1 MAEEVNKLGI
11 EGEHPLED
19 TVVKVFRC
27 SKVVKGGRRFSF
39 AALVVVGDRN
49 GTVGI
54 GYGKA
59 NEVPPAVEK
68 GVKDAKKSLH
78 KIALVNGTL
87 PHKII
92 GKCRATSI
100 TMVPASPG
108 TGVIAGSSARAVL
121 EYAGVSNVLTKIN
134 GSTSAKNVVKAAMDG
149 LLKLRN
155 KEMVE
160 SLRGVEVDVVKRW

>member
-1 MAEEVNKLGI
+1 LAQEAVKIGI
-11 EGEHPLED
+11 PSEQPLED
-19 TVVKVFRC
+19 TVVKVFR
-27 SKVVKGGRRFSF
+27 SAKVVKGGRRFSF

-68 GVKDAKKSLH
+68 AVKDAKKNLNNVSL
-78 KIALVNGTL
+78 VGGTL
-87 PHKII
+87 PHKVV

-108 TGVIAGSSARAVL
+108 TGVIAGGAARAVL
-121 EYAGVSNVLTKIN
+121 EYAGVRNVLTKIN
-134 GSTSAKNVVKAAMDG
+134 GSTSAKNVVKAVLDG
-149 LLKLRN
+149 LLRLRD
-155 KEMVE
+155 KEAIE
-160 SLRGVEVDVVKRW
+160 SLRGVKIEAVRRW

>member
-1 MAEEVNKLGI
+1 MAEEAIKLAMQ
-11 EGEHPLED
+11 GEQILED

-49 GTVGI
+49 NTVGI

-68 GVKDAKKSLH
+68 AVKDAKKSLNR
-78 KIALVNGTL
+78 ISLVNGTL
-87 PHKII
+87 PHKIV
-92 GKCRATSI
+92 GKCRATKI

-121 EYAGVSNVLTKIN
+121 EYAGVRNVLTKVN
-134 GSTSAKNVVKAAMDG
+134 GSTSAKNVVKAVLDG
-149 LLKLRN
+149 LLKLRD
-155 KEMVE
+155 KEAVE
-160 SLRGVEVDVVKRW
+160 ALRGVEI

>member
-1 MAEEVNKLGI
+1 MAVEPVKLSEQEER
-11 EGEHPLED
+11 PLED

-39 AALVVVGDRN
+39 AALVVVGDHN

-59 NEVPPAVEK
+59 NEVPQAVEK
-68 GVKDAKKSLH
+68 AVKDAKKNLSQVEL
-78 KIALVNGTL
+78 IGRTV
-87 PHKII
+87 PHQVE
-92 GKCRATSI
+92 GKYRATRI
-100 TMVPASPG
+100 IIAPASPG

-121 EYAGVSNVLTKIN
+121 EYAGVQDVLTKVY
-134 GSTSAKNVVKAAMDG
+134 GSTSAKNVVKATLVG
-149 LLKLRN
+149 LLKLRS

-160 SLRGVEVDVVKRW
+160 SLRGVAIN

>member
-1 MAEEVNKLGI
+1 MANEVNNNVGMQ
-11 EGEHPLED
+11 EQPFDD

-39 AALVVVGDRN
+39 AALIVVGDRD

-68 GVKDAKKSLH
+68 AVKDAKKNLH
-78 KIALVNGTL
+78 KIALVEGTL
-87 PHKII
+87 PHKVV

-121 EYAGVSNVLTKIN
+121 EYAGVRNVLTKIN
-134 GSTSAKNVVKAAMDG
+134 GSTSAKNVVKAVMDG
-149 LLKLRN
+149 LLQLRN

-160 SLRGVEVDVVKRW
+160 ALRGVEVEAVKRW